1 LLSQEEYSKICFEM
15 LAVQEANNRLSYT
28 DGDFEQGGE
37 PAHADVLD
45 KSFVLTE
52 EASTIITASVKENES
67 PEMIAPAAPTQPH
80 RSVLS
85 GLVNLF
91 RS

>member
-1 LLSQEEYSKICFEM
+1 M
-15 LAVQEANNRLSYT
+15 
-28 DGDFEQGGE
+28 
-37 PAHADVLD
+37 LD
-45 KSFVLTE
+45 KSFVLSE
-52 EASTIITASVKENES
+52 EIPTIIPLAKENES
-67 PEMIAPAAPTQPH
+67 PEIVESVAPLQQK

>member
-15 LAVQEANNRLSYT
+15 LEFQEANNRLSYT
-28 DGDFEQGGE
+28 DGDFEQGSE

-45 KSFVLTE
+45 KSFVLSE
-52 EASTIITASVKENES
+52 EIPTITSLTKESES
-67 PEMIAPAAPTQPH
+67 PEIGGSAVPIQQK